1 MTITAWI
8 FCFLDACPAKW
19 GTKLAS
25 PTTFC
30 LVFAIRCPLG
40 GQKTVSGHSLTIRL
54 NLLSDNWTKTG
65 PMRYLL
71 YGGLPTK
78 RNFYCSESG
87 NNVSMIWCYTIMII
101 HCTRTDTRS
110 RSIKNFRV
118 DVVTLEFEWGKK
130 SESSARH
137 LNFPCRL
144 KYLFSVKSYDMRS
157 NAASGFRLYKC
168 LF

>member
-1 MTITAWI
+1 MTITAWV
-8 FCFLDACPAKW
+8 FCFFRRPNLPPAKW

-71 YGGLPTK
+71 YGGISTK
-78 RNFYCSESG
+78 RDPRTFYCSESG

-101 HCTRTDTRS
+101 HCTRTNTWS

-118 DVVTLEFEWGKK
+118 DVVTLLFEWGKK
-130 SESSARH
+130 SFMSLWRDILIFLADLSI
-137 LNFPCRL
+137 
-144 KYLFSVKSYDMRS
+144 S
-157 NAASGFRLYKC
+157 
-168 LF
+168 